1 MLHTVGYEAAGRGR
15 SILYRGSLSEMVENA
30 TLLDA
35 VMAGDD
41 GRQFGARDEHARRG
55 GGA

>member
-1 MLHTVGYEAAGRGR
+1 MLHTVGYEDAGRGR
-15 SILYRGSLSEMVENA
+15 AILYRGSLSEMVENA

-41 GRQFGARDEHARRG
+41 GPQFGARDEHARRG
-55 GGA
+55 GA